1 VEQEIE
7 HDPAEVRRLLE
18 FIHRSRGFDFSGY
31 KSASLQRRLSKRMR
45 EVQIDTPLDYQDY
58 LETHPDEFAAL
69 FDTILINVTSF
80 FRDRPAWTF
89 LAEEVIPQLLRGGSD
104 AIRVWCAGC
113 ATGEEAYTIAIL
125 LAEALGEEQFRE
137 RVKIYATDVDENAL
151 DHARH
156 ATYSKQVV
164 KGVPQEYLE
173 RYFVAGPQ
181 DYSFQPDLR
190 RAVIFGRNDLT
201 QDAPISRVDLLLCR
215 NTLMYFTPETQS
227 HVLQRFNFALS
238 ERGFLFLG
246 RSEML
251 TTHGGLF
258 TPYNLRW
265 RVFQKVPRVQ
275 TRERLAFGGGGV
287 NPTLLGEPGRYLELR
302 GGAFALGPNGQIM
315 VSRDGFVVDVNQRAR
330 ELFGCTLAD
339 IGRPF
344 QDLAISYRPVDLRS
358 AIERAYETGE
368 PITLGRVPWSIEGRS
383 DGGGEERVLEIEVRS
398 VPGPDGVPLGASIS
412 FMDITAL
419 SRLADEH
426 DERKRELEKAHEE
439 LQSTVEELET
449 TNEELQS
456 TNEELETT
464 NEELQSTNE
473 ELETTNEE
481 LRSTNEELETLNRQQ
496 LERTNE
502 LDRVNLF
509 LEGILTNLG
518 VGVVVLDTANN
529 VEVWNGDSAELW
541 GLRAEEVEGKPF
553 AGLDIGLPVKEVEGA
568 LELAMSTEARASS
581 LELDAVNRRG
591 RRFRCRV
598 RVLPLTTPGGEV
610 AGVLLLMADGTN
622 PEVATLVPGG

>member
-1 VEQEIE
+1 
-7 HDPAEVRRLLE
+7 
-18 FIHRSRGFDFSGY
+18 
-31 KSASLQRRLSKRMR
+31 
-45 EVQIDTPLDYQDY
+45 
-58 LETHPDEFAAL
+58 
-69 FDTILINVTSF
+69 
-80 FRDRPAWTF
+80 
-89 LAEEVIPQLLRGGSD
+89 
-104 AIRVWCAGC
+104 
-113 ATGEEAYTIAIL
+113 
-125 LAEALGEEQFRE
+125 
-137 RVKIYATDVDENAL
+137 
-151 DHARH
+151 
-156 ATYSKQVV
+156 
-164 KGVPQEYLE
+164 
-173 RYFVAGPQ
+173 
-181 DYSFQPDLR
+181 
-190 RAVIFGRNDLT
+190 
-201 QDAPISRVDLLLCR
+201 VDLMLCR

-238 ERGFLFLG
+238 DRGFLFLG

-302 GGAFALGPNGQIM
+302 GGAFALGPHGQIM

-330 ELFGCTLAD
+330 ELFGCTLTD

-344 QDLAISYRPVDLRS
+344 QDLDISYRPVDLRT
-358 AIERAYETGE
+358 AIERACETRE

-383 DGGGEERVLEIEVRS
+383 DGRGEERVLEIEVRS

-426 DERKRELEKAHEE
+426 DERKRELEKAREE

-464 NEELQSTNE
+464 NEEL
-473 ELETTNEE
+473 
-481 LRSTNEELETLNRQQ
+481 RSTNVELETLNRQQ
-496 LERTNE
+496 LERANE
-502 LDRVNLF
+502 LDRINLF

-518 VGVVVLDTANN
+518 VGVVVLDVAHN

-541 GLRAEEVEGKPF
+541 GLQPNEVEGKAF
-553 AGLDIGLPVKEVEGA
+553 ADLDIGLPVKELQDAIGVA
-568 LELAMSTEARASS
+568 LSPAASS
-581 LELDAVNRRG
+581 SSLALDAVNRRG
-591 RRFRCRV
+591 RRFTCRI

-610 AGVLLLMADGTN
+610 AGVLLLMAEAGDL
-622 PEVATLVPGG
+622 EVTALAPAV

>member
-1 VEQEIE
+1 VEQEIV
-7 HDPAEVRRLLE
+7 HDPEEVRRLLE

-31 KSASLQRRLSKRMR
+31 KPASLQRRLSKRMR
-45 EVQIDTPLDYQDY
+45 EVEIDTPSDYQDY
-58 LETHPDEFAAL
+58 LETHPDEFADL

-80 FRDRPAWTF
+80 FRDRPAWTY
-89 LAEEVIPQLLRGGSD
+89 LADEVLPQLLRNDSEP
-104 AIRVWCAGC
+104 IRVWCAGC

-125 LAEALGEEQFRE
+125 LAEALGEERFRE

-190 RAVIFGRNDLT
+190 RSVIFGRNDLV

-302 GGAFALGPNGQIM
+302 GGAFALGPHAQIM

-358 AIERAYETGE
+358 ALERAYDTGE
-368 PITLGRVPWSIEGRS
+368 TITLGRVPWSVEGS
-383 DGGGEERVLEIEVRS
+383 EERVLEVEVRA

-412 FMDITAL
+412 FTDITAL

-496 LERTNE
+496 QQRSEE

-509 LEGILTNLG
+509 LEGILSNLG
-518 VGVVVLDTANN
+518 VGVVVLDLAHN

-553 AGLDIGLPVKEVEGA
+553 AKLDIGLPVAEVDEALKEA
-568 LELAMSTEARASS
+568 LGTEARASS

-591 RRFRCRV
+591 RSFKCKV
-598 RVLPLTTPGGEV
+598 RVLPLTSPGGEV
-610 AGVLLLMADGTN
+610 AGVLLLMADGAR
-622 PEVATLVPGG
+622 PEIPTLLHT

>member
-1 VEQEIE
+1 VEQEIV
-7 HDPAEVRRLLE
+7 HDPEEVRRLLE

-45 EVQIDTPLDYQDY
+45 EVEIDTPSDYQDY
-58 LETHPDEFAAL
+58 LETHPDEFADL

-89 LAEEVIPQLLRGGSD
+89 LAEEVIPQLIRNDSD
-104 AIRVWCAGC
+104 PIRVWCAGC
-113 ATGEEAYTIAIL
+113 ATGEEAYTVAIL
-125 LAEALGEEQFRE
+125 LTEALGEEQFRE

-151 DHARH
+151 NHARH

-164 KGVPQEYLE
+164 KAVPHEYLE

-181 DYSFQPDLR
+181 DYAFHPDLR
-190 RAVIFGRNDLT
+190 RSVIFGRNDLV
-201 QDAPISRVDLLLCR
+201 QDAPISRVDLLVCR

-227 HVLQRFNFALS
+227 HVLSRFNFALS
-238 ERGFLFLG
+238 ETGFLFLG

-302 GGAFALGPNGQIM
+302 GGAFALSPHSQIM

-344 QDLAISYRPVDLRS
+344 QDLAISYRPVDLRT
-358 AIERAYETGE
+358 AIERAYDTGE
-368 PITLGRVPWSIEGRS
+368 TITLGRVPWMAPEA
-383 DGGGEERVLEIEVRS
+383 DERVLEIEVRS
-398 VPGPDGVPLGASIS
+398 IPGPDGIPLGASIS
-412 FMDITAL
+412 FMDITSLAH
-419 SRLADEH
+419 LADEH

-481 LRSTNEELETLNRQQ
+481 LRSTNEELETLNHQQ
-496 LERTNE
+496 LERSNE

-518 VGVVVLDTANN
+518 VGVIVLDPSHN
-529 VEVWNGDSAELW
+529 VEVWNGDSTELW
-541 GLRAEEVEGKPF
+541 GLRADEVEGKNL
-553 AGLDIGLPVKEVEGA
+553 AELDIGLPVAEVEGA
-568 LELAMSTEARASS
+568 VAVALGKELRSSTLELE
-581 LELDAVNRRG
+581 AVNRRG
-591 RRFRCRV
+591 RAFVCRV

-610 AGVLLLMADGTN
+610 AGVLLLMADSTH
-622 PEVATLVPGG
+622 PEVSTLLPAG

>member
-31 KSASLQRRLSKRMR
+31 KHASLQRRLSKRMR
-45 EVQIDTPLDYQDY
+45 EVEIDTPSDYQDY
-58 LETHPDEFAAL
+58 LETHPEEFAAL

-80 FRDRPAWTF
+80 FRDRPAWTY
-89 LAEEVIPQLLRGGSD
+89 LGDEVIPQLLRSESETV
-104 AIRVWCAGC
+104 RVWCAGC

-125 LAEALGEEQFRE
+125 LAEALGEERFRE

-151 DHARH
+151 NHARH

-181 DYSFQPDLR
+181 DFSFEPDLR

-215 NTLMYFTPETQS
+215 NTLMYFTPEAQS
-227 HVLQRFNFALS
+227 HILRRFNFALS
-238 ERGFLFLG
+238 EQGFLFLG

-302 GGAFALGPNGQIM
+302 GGAFALGPHGQIM

-330 ELFGCTLAD
+330 ELFGCTLTD

-368 PITLGRVPWSIEGRS
+368 PITLGRVPWSAPE
-383 DGGGEERVLEIEVRS
+383 GEERVLEVEVRS
-398 VPGPDGVPLGASIS
+398 VPGPDGVPLGATIS

-426 DERKRELEKAHEE
+426 DERKRELEKAHQE

-496 LERTNE
+496 QERATE

-518 VGVVVLDTANN
+518 VGVIVLDSAHN

-541 GLRAEEVEGKPF
+541 GLRAEEVEGRPF
-553 AGLDIGLPVKEVEGA
+553 AELDIGLPVKELQSA
-568 LELAMSTEARASS
+568 LDAALSTAARSS
-581 LELDAVNRRG
+581 SIKLDAVNRRG
-591 RRFRCRV
+591 KHFKCSV
-598 RVLPLTTPGGEV
+598 RILPLTTPGGEV
-610 AGVLLLMADGTN
+610 AGVLLLMADGEH
-622 PEVATLVPGG
+622 PEIPELLPA

>member
-1 VEQEIE
+1 MEEEIT
-7 HDPAEVRRLLE
+7 HDPDEVRRLLE

-31 KSASLQRRLSKRMR
+31 KPTSLQRRLSKRMR
-45 EVQIDTPLDYQDY
+45 EVDIATPSDYQDY
-58 LETHPDEFAAL
+58 LETHPDEFADL

-89 LAEEVIPQLLRGGSD
+89 LSEEVIPQLIRDDSD
-104 AIRVWCAGC
+104 PIRVWCAGC

-125 LAEALGEEQFRE
+125 LAEALGEERFRE
-137 RVKIYATDVDENAL
+137 RVKIYATDVDETAL
-151 DHARH
+151 NHARH

-164 KGVPQEYLE
+164 KGVPPEYLT

-181 DYSFQPDLR
+181 DYSFHPDLR
-190 RAVIFGRNDLT
+190 RSVIFGRNDLV
-201 QDAPISRVDLLLCR
+201 QDAPISRVDLLVCR

-227 HVLQRFNFALS
+227 HVLSRFNFALS
-238 ERGFLFLG
+238 EQGFLFLG

-302 GGAFALGPNGQIM
+302 GGAFALSPHSQIM

-330 ELFGCTLAD
+330 ELFGCTLTD

-358 AIERAYETGE
+358 AIERAYDTGE
-368 PITLGRVPWSIEGRS
+368 TITLGRVPWVAPEA
-383 DGGGEERVLEIEVRS
+383 EERVLEVEVRAI
-398 VPGPDGVPLGASIS
+398 PGPDGIPLGASIS

-419 SRLADEH
+419 AHLADEH
-426 DERKRELEKAHEE
+426 DIRKRELEKAHEE

-481 LRSTNEELETLNRQQ
+481 LRSTNEELETLNHQQ
-496 LERTNE
+496 LERSNE

-518 VGVVVLDTANN
+518 VGVVVLDVSHN

-541 GLRAEEVEGKPF
+541 GLRADEVEGKPF
-553 AGLDIGLPVKEVEGA
+553 ASLDIGLPVKEVEGA
-568 LELAMSTEARASS
+568 LTLALGSEARASS

-591 RRFRCRV
+591 RGFKCSV

-610 AGVLLLMADGTN
+610 AGVLLLMADRSH
-622 PEVATLVPGG
+622 PEVSSLLPGA